1 MRKILEI
8 SVSTMYEMSAHAF
21 GLDGIQ
27 FYTAV
32 NPNPKK
38 ELQISSYQFGG
49 LRRIYTEQLIFS
61 ENLADMVKLQLLLK
75 IDNAKK
81 RVASIK
87 SEISHISKD
96 ELQSENTA
104 ADTNADSDVFAI
116 EAALQKPRSRS
127 FNTSDFNDAFSDLI
141 SGVPGK
147 DDNYSGSGS
156 EEFQNPQDKTYM
168 KGFQPIAEEEEDSSN
183 HKESWKDSGKN
194 ASKIMGSLIEISQ
207 NKSKDN
213 EYQEV

>member
-32 NPNPKK
+32 HPK
-38 ELQISSYQFGG
+38 EQLQISSYQFGG

-75 IDNAKK
+75 IENAKK
-81 RVASIK
+81 RVASIE

-96 ELQSENTA
+96 ELQSANTA

-141 SGVPGK
+141 SGVPGN
-147 DDNYSGSGS
+147 DDN
-156 EEFQNPQDKTYM
+156 
-168 KGFQPIAEEEEDSSN
+168 
-183 HKESWKDSGKN
+183 
-194 ASKIMGSLIEISQ
+194 
-207 NKSKDN
+207 
-213 EYQEV
+213 